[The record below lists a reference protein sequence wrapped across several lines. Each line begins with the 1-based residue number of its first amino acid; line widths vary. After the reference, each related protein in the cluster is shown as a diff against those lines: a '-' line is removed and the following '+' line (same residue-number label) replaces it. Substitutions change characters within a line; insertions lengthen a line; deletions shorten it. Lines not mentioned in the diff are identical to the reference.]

1 MDAIEFV
8 RLEAEPKDNGQ
19 RIEVDVVAAA
29 ADVSAAISEFYRLM
43 ARVRGIDA
51 ADEAAVRERLDAL
64 VGAEVTAEA
73 LRDFVLNRLTTA
85 AVRQVG
91 VDTVLAP
98 GVHAE
103 DDPVAGE
110 DYAFTVNLIP
120 RPEVSLS
127 SIEPVTVS
135 PSPVMVE
142 EADIDEQLAYTAQ
155 QFAALVPADHQDL
168 REGDFALMDVDML
181 RDGKPARDLS
191 GVRRPVEVA
200 RGLLPDAL
208 VDAVVGMEPGD
219 VRKAAFTL
227 EGLDGPEE
235 YKADVR
241 LWEVR
246 ERREPVIDDAWV
258 AENLPQFGD
267 VAGFRAYVRTDLEGQ
282 AARVEQQDLVCQARA
297 ALERRLEGTIPDEMY
312 QDAKDSLVAS
322 IQRKLEA
329 EGTDLDAYLAEHDM
343 TPDVFNMNTFMQA
356 SELLRQNLALDALA
370 RARGLEPTP
379 DEVAR
384 AKAALPAAA
393 ALLTDEELAERGM
406 LAPLMDHLRRE
417 KAQAWLL
424 ETAVVEEAAPS
435 DLSRA

>member
-19 RIEVDVVAAA
+19 RVEVDVVAAG

-43 ARVRGIDA
+43 AQVRGIDA
-51 ADEAAVRERLDAL
+51 ADEDEVRERLAAL
-64 VGAEVTAEA
+64 VGDEVAAEA

-85 AVRQVG
+85 AVRQVD

-103 DDPVAGE
+103 ENPVAGE

-120 RPEVSLS
+120 RPEVTLSSSEPVCVSLS
-127 SIEPVTVS
+127 PVT
-135 PSPVMVE
+135 VE
-142 EADIDEQLAYTAQ
+142 EADIDEQLAYTAR

-181 RDGKPARDLS
+181 RDGKPVRDLS
-191 GVRRPVEVA
+191 GIRRPVEVA

-208 VDAVVGMEPGD
+208 LDAVVGMEPGD
-219 VRKAAFTL
+219 LRKVAFTL

-235 YKADVR
+235 YKADLR
-241 LWEVR
+241 LWEVQA
-246 ERREPVIDDAWV
+246 RREPVIDDEWV

-267 VAGFRAYVRTDLEGQ
+267 VAGFRAYVRADLESQ
-282 AARVEQQDLVCQARA
+282 AARVEQQDLVYRVRA
-297 ALERRLEGTIPDEMY
+297 ALERRLEGAIPDEMY

-329 EGTDLDAYLAEHDM
+329 EDKTLDEYLEEHDM
-343 TPDVFNMNTFMQA
+343 TPDAFNMNAFMQA
-356 SELLRQNLALDALA
+356 SELLRQNLALNALA
-370 RARGLEPTP
+370 RARDMGVTP
-379 DEVAR
+379 NDIAR
-384 AKAALPAAA
+384 AKQALPPAAA
-393 ALLTDEELAERGM
+393 ALTDEELAERGM
-406 LAPLMDHLRRE
+406 LAPLIERIRRE
-417 KAQAWLL
+417 KALAWLL
-424 ETAVVEEAAPS
+424 ETAVVEEAG
-435 DLSRA
+435 R

>member
-19 RIEVDVVAAA
+19 RVEVDVVAAG

-43 ARVRGIDA
+43 AQVRGIDA
-51 ADEAAVRERLDAL
+51 ADEDEVRERLAAL
-64 VGAEVTAEA
+64 VGDEVAAEA

-85 AVRQVG
+85 AVRQVD

-103 DDPVAGE
+103 EDPVAGE

-120 RPEVSLS
+120 RPEVTLSSSEPVRVSLS
-127 SIEPVTVS
+127 PVT
-135 PSPVMVE
+135 VE
-142 EADIDEQLAYTAQ
+142 EADIDEQLAYTAR

-191 GVRRPVEVA
+191 GIRRPVEVA

-208 VDAVVGMEPGD
+208 LDAVVGMEPGD
-219 VRKAAFTL
+219 LRKVAFTL

-235 YKADVR
+235 YKADLR
-241 LWEVR
+241 LWEVQA
-246 ERREPVIDDAWV
+246 RREPVIDDGWV

-267 VAGFRAYVRTDLEGQ
+267 VAGFRAYVRADLESQ
-282 AARVEQQDLVCQARA
+282 AARVEQQDLVYQVRA
-297 ALERRLEGTIPDEMY
+297 ALERRLEGAIPDEMY

-329 EGTDLDAYLAEHDM
+329 EDKTLDEYLEEHDM
-343 TPDVFNMNTFMQA
+343 TPDAFNMNTFMQA

-370 RARGLEPTP
+370 RARDMGVTP
-379 DEVAR
+379 NDIAR
-384 AKAALPAAA
+384 AKQALPPAAA
-393 ALLTDEELAERGM
+393 ALTDEELAERGM
-406 LAPLMDHLRRE
+406 LAPLIERIRRE
-417 KAQAWLL
+417 KALAWLL
-424 ETAVVEEAAPS
+424 ETAVVEEAG
-435 DLSRA
+435 R

>member
-19 RIEVDVVAAA
+19 RVEVDVVAAG

-43 ARVRGIDA
+43 AQVRGIDA
-51 ADEAAVRERLDAL
+51 ADEDEVRERLAAL
-64 VGAEVTAEA
+64 VGDEVAAEA

-85 AVRQVG
+85 AVRQVD

-103 DDPVAGE
+103 EDPVAGE

-120 RPEVSLS
+120 RPEVTLSSSEPVRVSLS
-127 SIEPVTVS
+127 PVT
-135 PSPVMVE
+135 VE
-142 EADIDEQLAYTAQ
+142 EADIGEQLAYTAR

-191 GVRRPVEVA
+191 GIRRPVEVA

-208 VDAVVGMEPGD
+208 LDAVVGMEPGD
-219 VRKAAFTL
+219 LRKVAFTL

-235 YKADVR
+235 YKADLR
-241 LWEVR
+241 LWEVQA
-246 ERREPVIDDAWV
+246 RREPVIDDGWV

-267 VAGFRAYVRTDLEGQ
+267 VAGFRAYVRADLESQ
-282 AARVEQQDLVCQARA
+282 AARVEQQDLVYQVRA
-297 ALERRLEGTIPDEMY
+297 ALERRLEGAIPDEMY

-329 EGTDLDAYLAEHDM
+329 EDKTLDEYLEEHDM
-343 TPDVFNMNTFMQA
+343 TPDAFNMNTFMQA

-370 RARGLEPTP
+370 RARDMGVTP
-379 DEVAR
+379 NDIAR
-384 AKAALPAAA
+384 AKQALPSAAA
-393 ALLTDEELAERGM
+393 ALTDEELAERGM
-406 LAPLMDHLRRE
+406 LAPLIERIRRE
-417 KAQAWLL
+417 KALAWLL
-424 ETAVVEEAAPS
+424 ETAVVEEAG
-435 DLSRA
+435 R

>member
-19 RIEVDVVAAA
+19 RVEVDVVAAG

-43 ARVRGIDA
+43 AQVRGIDA
-51 ADEAAVRERLDAL
+51 ADEDEVRERLAAL
-64 VGAEVTAEA
+64 VGDEVAAEA

-85 AVRQVG
+85 AVRQVD

-103 DDPVAGE
+103 EDPVAGE

-120 RPEVSLS
+120 RPEVTLSSSEPVRVSLS
-127 SIEPVTVS
+127 PVT
-135 PSPVMVE
+135 VE
-142 EADIDEQLAYTAQ
+142 EADIDEQLAYTAR

-191 GVRRPVEVA
+191 GIRRPVEVA

-208 VDAVVGMEPGD
+208 LDAVVGMEPGD
-219 VRKAAFTL
+219 LRKVAFTL

-235 YKADVR
+235 YKADLR
-241 LWEVR
+241 LWEVQA
-246 ERREPVIDDAWV
+246 RREPVIDDGWV

-267 VAGFRAYVRTDLEGQ
+267 VAGFRAYVRADLESQ
-282 AARVEQQDLVCQARA
+282 AARVEQQDLVYQVRA
-297 ALERRLEGTIPDEMY
+297 ALERRLEGAIPDEMY

-329 EGTDLDAYLAEHDM
+329 EDKTLDEYLEEHDM
-343 TPDVFNMNTFMQA
+343 TPDAFNMNTFMQA

-370 RARGLEPTP
+370 RARDMGVTP
-379 DEVAR
+379 NDIAR
-384 AKAALPAAA
+384 AKQALPSAAA
-393 ALLTDEELAERGM
+393 TLTDEELAERGM
-406 LAPLMDHLRRE
+406 LAPLIERIRRE
-417 KAQAWLL
+417 KALAWLL
-424 ETAVVEEAAPS
+424 ETAVVEEAG
-435 DLSRA
+435 R

>member
-8 RLEAEPKDNGQ
+8 RLEAESKDNGQ
-19 RIEVDVVAAA
+19 RVEVDVVAAG

-43 ARVRGIDA
+43 AQVRGIDA
-51 ADEAAVRERLDAL
+51 ADEDEVRERLAAL
-64 VGAEVTAEA
+64 VGDEVAAEA

-85 AVRQVG
+85 AVRQVD

-103 DDPVAGE
+103 EDPVAGE

-120 RPEVSLS
+120 RPEVTLSSSEPVRVSLS
-127 SIEPVTVS
+127 PVT
-135 PSPVMVE
+135 VE
-142 EADIDEQLAYTAQ
+142 EADIGEQLAYTAR

-191 GVRRPVEVA
+191 GIRRPVEVA

-208 VDAVVGMEPGD
+208 LDAVVGMEPGD
-219 VRKAAFTL
+219 LRKVAFTL

-235 YKADVR
+235 YKADLR
-241 LWEVR
+241 LWEVQA
-246 ERREPVIDDAWV
+246 RREPVIDDGWV

-267 VAGFRAYVRTDLEGQ
+267 VAGFRAYVRADLESQ
-282 AARVEQQDLVCQARA
+282 AARVEQQDLVYQVRA
-297 ALERRLEGTIPDEMY
+297 ALERRLEGAIPDEMY

-329 EGTDLDAYLAEHDM
+329 EDKTLDEYLEEHDM
-343 TPDVFNMNTFMQA
+343 TPDAFNMNTFMQA

-370 RARGLEPTP
+370 RARDMGVTP
-379 DEVAR
+379 NDIAR
-384 AKAALPAAA
+384 AKQALPPAAA
-393 ALLTDEELAERGM
+393 ALTDEELAERGM
-406 LAPLMDHLRRE
+406 LAPLIERIRRE
-417 KAQAWLL
+417 KALAWLL
-424 ETAVVEEAAPS
+424 ETAVVEEAG
-435 DLSRA
+435 R

>member
-19 RIEVDVVAAA
+19 RVEVDVVAAG

-43 ARVRGIDA
+43 AQVRGIDA
-51 ADEAAVRERLDAL
+51 ADEDEVRERLAAL
-64 VGAEVTAEA
+64 VGDEVAAEA

-85 AVRQVG
+85 AVRQVD

-103 DDPVAGE
+103 EDPVAGE

-120 RPEVSLS
+120 RPEVTLSSSEPVRVSLS
-127 SIEPVTVS
+127 PVT
-135 PSPVMVE
+135 VE
-142 EADIDEQLAYTAQ
+142 EADIDEQLAYTAR

-191 GVRRPVEVA
+191 GIRRPVEVA

-208 VDAVVGMEPGD
+208 LDAVVGMEPGD
-219 VRKAAFTL
+219 LRKVAFTL

-235 YKADVR
+235 YKADLR
-241 LWEVR
+241 LWEVQA
-246 ERREPVIDDAWV
+246 RREPVIDDGWV

-267 VAGFRAYVRTDLEGQ
+267 VAGFRAYVRADLESQ
-282 AARVEQQDLVCQARA
+282 AARVEQQDLVYQVRA
-297 ALERRLEGTIPDEMY
+297 ALERRLEGAIPDEMY
-312 QDAKDSLVAS
+312 QDAKDSIVAS

-329 EGTDLDAYLAEHDM
+329 EDKTLDEYLEEHDM
-343 TPDVFNMNTFMQA
+343 TPDAFNMNTFMQA

-370 RARGLEPTP
+370 RARDMGVTP
-379 DEVAR
+379 NDIAR
-384 AKAALPAAA
+384 AKQALPPAAA
-393 ALLTDEELAERGM
+393 ALTDEELAERGM
-406 LAPLMDHLRRE
+406 LAPLIERIRRE
-417 KAQAWLL
+417 KALAWLL
-424 ETAVVEEAAPS
+424 ETAVVEEAG
-435 DLSRA
+435 R

>member
-19 RIEVDVVAAA
+19 RVEVDVVAAG

-43 ARVRGIDA
+43 AQVRGIDA
-51 ADEAAVRERLDAL
+51 ADEDEVRERLAAL
-64 VGAEVTAEA
+64 VGDEVAAEA

-85 AVRQVG
+85 AVRQVD

-103 DDPVAGE
+103 EDPVAGE

-120 RPEVSLS
+120 RPEVTLSSSEPVRVSLS
-127 SIEPVTVS
+127 PVT
-135 PSPVMVE
+135 VE
-142 EADIDEQLAYTAQ
+142 EADIDEQLAYTAR

-191 GVRRPVEVA
+191 GIRRPVEVA

-208 VDAVVGMEPGD
+208 LDAVVGMEPGD
-219 VRKAAFTL
+219 LRKVAFTL

-235 YKADVR
+235 YKADMR
-241 LWEVR
+241 LWEVQA
-246 ERREPVIDDAWV
+246 RREPVIDDEWV

-267 VAGFRAYVRTDLEGQ
+267 VAGFRAYVRADLESQ
-282 AARVEQQDLVCQARA
+282 AARVEQQDLVYQVRA
-297 ALERRLEGTIPDEMY
+297 ALERRLEGAIPDEMY

-329 EGTDLDAYLAEHDM
+329 EDKTLDEYLEEHDM
-343 TPDVFNMNTFMQA
+343 TPDAFNMNTFMQA

-370 RARGLEPTP
+370 RARDMGVTP
-379 DEVAR
+379 NDIAR
-384 AKAALPAAA
+384 AKQALPPAAA
-393 ALLTDEELAERGM
+393 ALTDEELAERGM
-406 LAPLMDHLRRE
+406 LAPLIERIRRE
-417 KAQAWLL
+417 KALAWLL
-424 ETAVVEEAAPS
+424 ETAVVEEAG
-435 DLSRA
+435 R

>member
-19 RIEVDVVAAA
+19 RVEVDVVAAG

-43 ARVRGIDA
+43 AQVRGIDA
-51 ADEAAVRERLDAL
+51 ADEDEVRERLAAL
-64 VGAEVTAEA
+64 VGGEVAAEA

-85 AVRQVG
+85 AVRQVD

-103 DDPVAGE
+103 EDPVAGE

-120 RPEVSLS
+120 RPEVTLSSSEPVRVSLS
-127 SIEPVTVS
+127 PVTA
-135 PSPVMVE
+135 E
-142 EADIDEQLAYTAQ
+142 EADIDEQLAYTAR

-181 RDGKPARDLS
+181 RDGKPVRDLS
-191 GVRRPVEVA
+191 GIRRPVEVA

-208 VDAVVGMEPGD
+208 LDAVVGMEPGD
-219 VRKAAFTL
+219 LRKVAFTL

-235 YKADVR
+235 YKADLR
-241 LWEVR
+241 LWEVQA
-246 ERREPVIDDAWV
+246 RREPVIDDGWV

-267 VAGFRAYVRTDLEGQ
+267 VAGFRAYVRADLESQ
-282 AARVEQQDLVCQARA
+282 AARVEQQDLVYQVRA
-297 ALERRLEGTIPDEMY
+297 ALERRLEGAIPDEMY

-329 EGTDLDAYLAEHDM
+329 EDKTLDEYLEEHDM
-343 TPDVFNMNTFMQA
+343 TPDAFNMNTFMQA

-370 RARGLEPTP
+370 RARDMGVTP
-379 DEVAR
+379 NDIAR
-384 AKAALPAAA
+384 AKQALPPAAA
-393 ALLTDEELAERGM
+393 ALTDEELAERGM
-406 LAPLMDHLRRE
+406 LAPLIERIRRE
-417 KAQAWLL
+417 KALAWLL
-424 ETAVVEEAAPS
+424 ETAVVEEAG
-435 DLSRA
+435 R

>member
-19 RIEVDVVAAA
+19 RVEVDVVAAG

-43 ARVRGIDA
+43 AQVKGIDA
-51 ADEAAVRERLDAL
+51 ADEDEVRERLAVL
-64 VGAEVTAEA
+64 VGGEVAAEA

-85 AVRQVG
+85 AVRQVD

-103 DDPVAGE
+103 EDPVAGE

-120 RPEVSLS
+120 RPEVTLSSSESVRVSLS
-127 SIEPVTVS
+127 PVT
-135 PSPVMVE
+135 VE
-142 EADIDEQLAYTAQ
+142 EADIDEQLAYTAR

-181 RDGKPARDLS
+181 RDGKPVRDLS
-191 GVRRPVEVA
+191 GIRRPVEVA

-208 VDAVVGMEPGD
+208 LDAVVGMEPGD
-219 VRKAAFTL
+219 LRKVAFTL
-227 EGLDGPEE
+227 EGLDGSEE
-235 YKADVR
+235 YKADLR
-241 LWEVR
+241 LWEVQA
-246 ERREPVIDDAWV
+246 RREPVIDDEWV

-267 VAGFRAYVRTDLEGQ
+267 VAGFRAYVRADLESQ
-282 AARVEQQDLVCQARA
+282 AARVEQQDLVYQVRA
-297 ALERRLEGTIPDEMY
+297 ALERRLEGAIPDEMY

-329 EGTDLDAYLAEHDM
+329 EDKTLDEYLEEHDM
-343 TPDVFNMNTFMQA
+343 TPDAFNMNTFMQA

-370 RARGLEPTP
+370 RARDMGVTP
-379 DEVAR
+379 NDIAR
-384 AKAALPAAA
+384 AKQALPPAAA
-393 ALLTDEELAERGM
+393 ALTDEELAERGM
-406 LAPLMDHLRRE
+406 LAPLIERIRRE
-417 KAQAWLL
+417 KALAWLL
-424 ETAVVEEAAPS
+424 ETAVVEEAG
-435 DLSRA
+435 R

>member
-19 RIEVDVVAAA
+19 RVEVDVVAAG

-43 ARVRGIDA
+43 AQVRGIDA
-51 ADEAAVRERLDAL
+51 ADEDEVRERLAAL
-64 VGAEVTAEA
+64 VGDEVAAEA

-85 AVRQVG
+85 AVRQVD

-103 DDPVAGE
+103 EDPVAGE

-120 RPEVSLS
+120 RPEVTLSSSEPVRVSLS
-127 SIEPVTVS
+127 PVT
-135 PSPVMVE
+135 VE
-142 EADIDEQLAYTAQ
+142 EADIDEQLAYTAR

-191 GVRRPVEVA
+191 GIRRPVEVA

-208 VDAVVGMEPGD
+208 LDAVVGMEPGD
-219 VRKAAFTL
+219 LRKVAFTL

-235 YKADVR
+235 YKADLR
-241 LWEVR
+241 LWEVQA
-246 ERREPVIDDAWV
+246 RREPVIDDGWV

-267 VAGFRAYVRTDLEGQ
+267 VAGFRAYVRADLESQ
-282 AARVEQQDLVCQARA
+282 AARVEQQDLVYQVRA
-297 ALERRLEGTIPDEMY
+297 ALERRLEGAIPDEMY

-329 EGTDLDAYLAEHDM
+329 EDKTLDEYLEEHDM
-343 TPDVFNMNTFMQA
+343 TPDAFNMNTFMQA

-370 RARGLEPTP
+370 RARDMGVTP
-379 DEVAR
+379 NDIAR
-384 AKAALPAAA
+384 AKQALPSAAA
-393 ALLTDEELAERGM
+393 PLTDEELAERGM
-406 LAPLMDHLRRE
+406 LAPLIERIRRE
-417 KAQAWLL
+417 KALAWLL
-424 ETAVVEEAAPS
+424 ETAVVEEAG
-435 DLSRA
+435 R

>member
-19 RIEVDVVAAA
+19 RVEVDVVAAG

-43 ARVRGIDA
+43 AQVRGIDA
-51 ADEAAVRERLDAL
+51 ADEDEVRERLAAL
-64 VGAEVTAEA
+64 VGDEVAAEA

-85 AVRQVG
+85 AVRQVD

-103 DDPVAGE
+103 EDPVAGE

-120 RPEVSLS
+120 RPEVTLSSSEPVRVSLS
-127 SIEPVTVS
+127 PVT
-135 PSPVMVE
+135 VE
-142 EADIDEQLAYTAQ
+142 EADIDEQLAYTAR

-181 RDGKPARDLS
+181 RDGKPVRDLS
-191 GVRRPVEVA
+191 GIRRPVEVA

-208 VDAVVGMEPGD
+208 LDAVVGMEPGD
-219 VRKAAFTL
+219 LRKVAFTL

-235 YKADVR
+235 YKADLR
-241 LWEVR
+241 LWEVQA
-246 ERREPVIDDAWV
+246 RREPVIDDEWV

-267 VAGFRAYVRTDLEGQ
+267 VAGFRAYVRADLESQ
-282 AARVEQQDLVCQARA
+282 AARVEQQDLVYRVRA
-297 ALERRLEGTIPDEMY
+297 ALERRLEGAIPDEMY

-329 EGTDLDAYLAEHDM
+329 EDKTLDEYLEEHDM
-343 TPDVFNMNTFMQA
+343 TPDAFNMNAFMQA
-356 SELLRQNLALDALA
+356 SELLRQNLALNALA
-370 RARGLEPTP
+370 RARDMGVTP
-379 DEVAR
+379 NDIAR
-384 AKAALPAAA
+384 AKQALPPAAA
-393 ALLTDEELAERGM
+393 ALTDEELAERGM
-406 LAPLMDHLRRE
+406 LAPLIERIRRE
-417 KAQAWLL
+417 KALAWLL
-424 ETAVVEEAAPS
+424 ETAVVEEAG
-435 DLSRA
+435 R